1 MIPEAAV
8 AHYKQMQGLQG
19 LVVMA
24 ASDLW
29 SEVGLADLT
38 GSWARNIPAMVS
50 IMTGTQSK
58 AATAGASY
66 GAATLANQGLYEA
79 PQHFVDP
86 SAFAGVASDG
96 RSLAGLLYSPVPHTK
111 SLIAAGMDPQQA
123 LESGGKML
131 TTIARTQV
139 ADAGRGAAGV
149 DTATRKRTGFIRM
162 LNPPSCARC
171 SVLAGRFYRWNSGF
185 DRHPRCDCVHVQT
198 SVEAARTEGL
208 MHDPYEYFHSL
219 SPEAQDKA
227 YTKAGAQ
234 AIRDGG
240 DIFQVVN
247 SRRGMKPG
255 GLLTTEGTSRRG
267 NFGRNGP
274 RLTPE
279 AIYGKGL
286 SREATLK
293 ELERYGYI
301 LPGGQNPLG
310 VIRGQAE
317 GSGQLG
323 RGGTRVGAREAV
335 LRARETGVRDPNV
348 RATMTA
354 AELRAFDA
362 QSRWESLQKGV
373 NPFNPKKPLTP
384 EISARIERDY
394 RAELAKAAQPRVA
407 REAIK
412 VQAKPLPTAA
422 LSGQALADTVTY
434 HSTLHMSDGDLAD
447 MMSKHADDPAV
458 FDKIMEVMDERD
470 AKYMTVNTTATG
482 AAIKSVTDKPPAP
495 VKLDLSPTTNPAAR
509 KARNLT
515 QVERAS
521 EEYQNYAM
529 SQYNRALDDLNGVLL
544 NAKGKAHARGAGGS
558 DLEMNIFTGSAV
570 TGRKYASEE
579 LLRWWEEQGRETLGS
594 FRYKMYG
601 WGTDRKAAQTVR
613 NMGYERGQAFRDRSQ
628 F

>member
-1 MIPEAAV
+1 MIPAAAV

-29 SEVGLADLT
+29 SEVGLSDLT
-38 GSWARNIPAMVS
+38 GSWARQVPALTSVLS
-50 IMTGTQSK
+50 GVQAK
-58 AATAGASY
+58 AAAAGASY
-66 GAATLANQGLYEA
+66 GAATLAQQGLYEA

-86 SAFAGVASDG
+86 QAFAGVASDG
-96 RSLAGLLYSPVPHTK
+96 RSLASLLYAPVPHTK
-111 SLIAAGMDPQQA
+111 ALIAGGMAPAQA
-123 LESGGKML
+123 LEQGGKFL
-131 TTIARTQV
+131 TTITRTQV

-149 DTATRKRTGFIRM
+149 DMATRKRTGFIRM
-162 LNPPSCARC
+162 LNPPSCSRC
-171 SVLAGRFYRWNSGF
+171 SILAGRFYRWNSGF
-185 DRHPRCDCVHVQT
+185 DRHPRCDCIHVQT
-198 SVEAARTEGL
+198 SVDAAKTEGL

-219 SPEAQDKA
+219 SAADQDRI

-255 GLLTTEGTSRRG
+255 GLLTTEGTSKRG
-267 NFGRNGP
+267 NFGKNGP

-286 SREATLK
+286 SREATLA

-317 GSGQLG
+317 GFGQMG

-335 LRARETGVRDPNV
+335 LRARETGVRDPLS

-354 AELRAFDA
+354 AERRAFDA
-362 QSRWESLQKGV
+362 QANWDAVQAGR
-373 NPFNPKKPLTP
+373 NPFTNARGARVTP
-384 EISARIERDY
+384 AVAARV
-394 RAELAKAAQPRVA
+394 ELAYRTELA
-407 REAIK
+407 AIK
-412 VQAKPLPTAA
+412 AERKVSREVIAVQPKA
-422 LSGQALADTVTY
+422 LSGQAMADTITY
-434 HSTLHMSDGDLAD
+434 HSTLHMSDGDLAE

-470 AKYMTVNTTATG
+470 AKYMTVQTKTTG
-482 AAIKSVTDKPPAP
+482 AAIKSVADTPPAP
-495 VKLDLSPTTNPAAR
+495 VKLDPSPTTNPAAR
-509 KARNLT
+509 KERKLT
-515 QVERAS
+515 PAERAS

-529 SQYNRALDDLNGVLL
+529 AQYSRALDDLNGVLL

-558 DLEMNIFTGSAV
+558 DLEMNIFMGSA
-570 TGRKYASEE
+570 TTARKYASEE

-601 WGTDRKAAQTVR
+601 WNTDRKAAQTVR
-613 NMGYERGQAFRDRSQ
+613 NLGYERGQAFRDRSQ